1 MRRRTAG
8 AALALHLAAGAAGAQ
23 VAGAPPATWAP
34 AAATPAA
41 AAPGAPAPGAPE
53 FELKAAFVFN
63 FAVFTQWPA
72 DSLGAGATMNLCS
85 YPTNS
90 LLPALGALHDKRING
105 HRIGVRTLAANPAPA
120 ALRECHILVLDGAD
134 RQHWNQIRRELAGAS
149 VLVVADDPVIG
160 NDGSAI
166 ALGVDG
172 QRVGFDVNLN
182 AARLARLNL
191 SAKLLRL
198 SRSVR

>member
-1 MRRRTAG
+1 MRFKPAMTTRRRAAS

-23 VAGAPPATWAP
+23 VPAS
-34 AAATPAA
+34 
-41 AAPGAPAPGAPE
+41 APGAPTPAAPE

-72 DSLGAGATMNLCS
+72 ETLAAGAVLNLCT
-85 YPTNS
+85 YPSNS
-90 LLPALGALHDKRING
+90 MLPALGALHDKRING
-105 HRIGVRTLAANPAPA
+105 HKIGVHTLSPNPPPA
-120 ALRECHILVLDGAD
+120 ALRECQILVLDGAD
-134 RQHWNQIRRELAGAS
+134 REHWNLIRRELAGAS
-149 VLVVADDPVIG
+149 VLVVTDDPVIG
-160 NDGSAI
+160 GDGSAI

-172 QRVGFDVNLN
+172 QRIGFDVNLN

-198 SRSVR
+198 ARSVR